1 MLTQI
6 QYSRDGKRTKDFHN
20 SLLIIGDNGDA
31 LTTEILNEQSRIHH
45 YFNFKHL
52 SILQTS
58 VKE

>member
-1 MLTQI
+1 MLIQI
-6 QYSRDGKRTKDFHN
+6 QYSRVGMRTKDFQN

-45 YFNFKHL
+45 YFSLKHL

-58 VKE
+58 VT